1 MLKQHNSLVVFKAYG
16 EEDGG
21 TQEPGAQPEVD
32 LSNPAIQALLKAE
45 RDRHAQEMTGL
56 KNKNSEIL
64 GELKSDRDKRKAFES
79 QIQDKEDLEAYKAGK
94 LDITA
99 FSDKRVNAATES
111 YKQILGEKD
120 TSIQDLEKKLQ
131 ESDMRIKR
139 MHVSQTIGHL
149 VLANE
154 FVHKEAAEDIS
165 EFALRE
171 GEIDANG
178 NLVFRDEYGN
188 VKLGRDGKPL
198 QGKEWLDGLLSRK
211 KYLAKELP
219 GSGGKQGTGG
229 SSKSVT
235 QKEWLQMIMSSDKAQ
250 EKELIAKRAKGEITI
265 QR

>member
-1 MLKQHNSLVVFKAYG
+1 MLKQHNCLVVFKAYG

-45 RDRHAQEMTGL
+45 RDRHAQEVTGL
-56 KNKNSEIL
+56 RNKNSEIL

-99 FSDKRVNAATES
+99 FSDKRVNAAVDS
-111 YKQILGEKD
+111 YKQVLGEKD
-120 TSIQDLEKKLQ
+120 SSIQELEKKLQ

-139 MHVSQTIGHL
+139 MHVSQTIGQL

-229 SSKSVT
+229 SGRTMSKVEW
-235 QKEWLQMIMSSDKAQ
+235 QKQYMNAS
-250 EKELIAKRAKGEITI
+250 EKEAKELRAKREKGEIVI
-265 QR
+265 V

>member
-1 MLKQHNSLVVFKAYG
+1 MLMQHNSLVVFKAYG
-16 EEDGG
+16 EEEGNP
-21 TQEPGAQPEVD
+21 EPGAQPEVD

-45 RDRHAQEMTGL
+45 RDRHAQELTGL

-64 GELKSDRDKRKAFES
+64 GELKADRDKRKAFES

-139 MHVSQTIGHL
+139 MHVSQTIGQL

-198 QGKEWLDGLLSRK
+198 QGKEWLDGLLNRK
-211 KYLAKELP
+211 KYLAKDLP

-229 SSKSVT
+229 SGRTMTKGEW
-235 QKEWLQMIMSSDKAQ
+235 QKQYMNAS
-250 EKELIAKRAKGEITI
+250 EKEAKELRAKREKGEIVI
-265 QR
+265 V

>member
-1 MLKQHNSLVVFKAYG
+1 MLQQRNSLVVFKAYG
-16 EEDGG
+16 DEDGG

-32 LSNPAIQALLKAE
+32 LSHPAVQALLKD
-45 RDRHAQEMTGL
+45 RDDRHAQEMTGL
-56 KNKNSEIL
+56 KNKNTEIL

-79 QIQDKEDLEAYKAGK
+79 QIQDKEDLEAYKAGR

-99 FSDKRVNAATES
+99 FSDKRVNAAVDS
-111 YKQILGEKD
+111 YKQVLSEKD
-120 TSIQDLEKKLQ
+120 TSIQSLEKALQ

-139 MHVSQTIGHL
+139 MHVSQTIGQL

-198 QGKEWLDGLLSRK
+198 QGKEWLDGLLIRK
-211 KYLAKELP
+211 KYLAKDLP

-229 SSKSVT
+229 SGKTVT
-235 QKEWLQMIMSSDKAQ
+235 KADWQKMYMNAS
-250 EKELIAKRAKGEITI
+250 EKEGKELLARRNKGEIVI
-265 QR
+265 V

>member
-1 MLKQHNSLVVFKAYG
+1 MLQKHNSLVVFKAYG
-16 EEDGG
+16 EEEGNP
-21 TQEPGAQPEVD
+21 EPGAQEEVY
-32 LSNPAIQALLKAE
+32 LSSPSIQALLKAE
-45 RDRHAQEMTGL
+45 RDRHNQEITGL
-56 KNKNSEIL
+56 KKKHDEIL
-64 GELKSDRDKRKAFES
+64 GELKADRAKRKAFES

-94 LDITA
+94 LDISA
-99 FSDKRVNAATES
+99 FSDKRVNAAVDS

-120 TSIQDLEKKLQ
+120 SSIQELEKKLQ

-139 MHVSQTIGHL
+139 MHVSQTIGQL

-178 NLVFRDEYGN
+178 NLSFRDEYGN
-188 VKLGRDGKPL
+188 VKLGRDGKAL
-198 QGKEWLDGLLSRK
+198 QGKEWLDGLLNRK

-229 SSKSVT
+229 SGKSVT
-235 QKEWLQMIMSSDKAQ
+235 KSEWQKMYMNAS
-250 EKELIAKRAKGEITI
+250 EKEGKELLARRTKGEIVI
-265 QR
+265 V

>member
-1 MLKQHNSLVVFKAYG
+1 MLQQHNSLVVFKAYG
-16 EEDGG
+16 DENEEA
-21 TQEPGAQPEVD
+21 QEPGAQPEVD

-45 RDRHAQEMTGL
+45 RDRHAQEVTGL

-99 FSDKRVNAATES
+99 FSDKRVNAAVDS
-111 YKQILGEKD
+111 YKQVLGEKD
-120 TSIQDLEKKLQ
+120 SSIQELEKKLQ

-139 MHVSQTIGHL
+139 MHVSQTIGQL

-188 VKLGRDGKPL
+188 VKLGRDGKLL

-229 SSKSVT
+229 SGRTMTKSEW
-235 QKEWLQMIMSSDKAQ
+235 QKQYMNAS
-250 EKELIAKRAKGEITI
+250 EKEAKELRAKREKGEIVI
-265 QR
+265 V

>member
-1 MLKQHNSLVVFKAYG
+1 MLQQHNSLVVFKAYG
-16 EEDGG
+16 DENEEA
-21 TQEPGAQPEVD
+21 QEPGAQPEVD

-139 MHVSQTIGHL
+139 MHVSQTIGQL

-198 QGKEWLDGLLSRK
+198 QGKEWLDGLLIRK

>member
-1 MLKQHNSLVVFKAYG
+1 MLMQHNSLVVFKAYG
-16 EEDGG
+16 EEEGNP
-21 TQEPGAQPEVD
+21 EPGAQPEVD
-32 LSNPAIQALLKAE
+32 LSNSAIQALLKAE
-45 RDRHAQEMTGL
+45 RDRHAQELTGL

-64 GELKSDRDKRKAFES
+64 GELKADRDKRKAFES

-120 TSIQDLEKKLQ
+120 TSIQELEKKLQ

-139 MHVSQTIGHL
+139 MHVSQTIGQL

-198 QGKEWLDGLLSRK
+198 QGKEWLDGLLNRK
-211 KYLAKELP
+211 KYLAKDLP

-229 SSKSVT
+229 SGRTMTKGEW
-235 QKEWLQMIMSSDKAQ
+235 QKQYMNAS
-250 EKELIAKRAKGEITI
+250 EKEAKELRAKREKGEIVI
-265 QR
+265 V

>member
-1 MLKQHNSLVVFKAYG
+1 MLMHNGLVVFKAYG
-16 EEDGG
+16 DENEEAK
-21 TQEPGAQPEVD
+21 EPGAQPEVD

-56 KNKNSEIL
+56 KNKNTEIL

-99 FSDKRVNAATES
+99 FSDKRVNAAVDS
-111 YKQILGEKD
+111 YKNVLGEKD
-120 TSIQDLEKKLQ
+120 SSIQELEKKLQ

-139 MHVSQTIGHL
+139 MHVSQTIGQL

-154 FVHKEAAEDIS
+154 FVHKTAAEDIS
-165 EFALRE
+165 DLALRE
-171 GEIDANG
+171 GEVDTNG

-188 VKLGRDGKPL
+188 VELGRDGKPL
-198 QGKEWLDGLLSRK
+198 EGKEWLDGLLQRK
-211 KYLAKELP
+211 PHLAKDLP

-235 QKEWLQMIMSSDKAQ
+235 QKEWLQMIMSSDKTQ
-250 EKELIAKRAKGEITI
+250 EKELIAKRAKGEIII

>member
-1 MLKQHNSLVVFKAYG
+1 MLKQNGLVVFKAYG
-16 EEDGG
+16 EENEQ

-99 FSDKRVNAATES
+99 FSDKRVSAATES
-111 YKQILGEKD
+111 YKQVIGEKD
-120 TSIQDLEKKLQ
+120 SSIQELEKKLQ

-139 MHVSQTIGHL
+139 MHVSQNIGQL

-154 FVHKEAAEDIS
+154 FVHKEAAEDIA

-171 GEIDANG
+171 GEVDANG

-198 QGKEWLDGLLSRK
+198 QGKEWLDGLLGRK
-211 KYLAKELP
+211 KYLAKDLP

-229 SSKSVT
+229 AGVT
-235 QKEWLQMIMSSDKAQ
+235 MSREEWQQKLMLGTAQ
-250 EKELIAKRAKGEITI
+250 EQSELFAKRSKGEIVVG
-265 QR
+265 

>member
-1 MLKQHNSLVVFKAYG
+1 MLKQNGLVVFKAYG
-16 EEDGG
+16 EEYEQ

-32 LSNPAIQALLKAE
+32 LANPAIQALLKAE

-99 FSDKRVNAATES
+99 FSDKRVNAAVDS

-139 MHVSQTIGHL
+139 MHVSQTIGQL

-171 GEIDANG
+171 GEIDTNG

-198 QGKEWLDGLLSRK
+198 QGKEWLDGLLIRK

>member
-1 MLKQHNSLVVFKAYG
+1 MLMQHNSLVVFKAYG
-16 EEDGG
+16 EEEGNP
-21 TQEPGAQPEVD
+21 EPGAQPEVD
-32 LSNPAIQALLKAE
+32 LSNPAIQALVKAE
-45 RDRHAQEMTGL
+45 RDRANQELSGI
-56 KNKNSEIL
+56 KRNRDEIL
-64 GELKSDRDKRKAFES
+64 NELKTSTAKQKAFES

-99 FSDKRVNAATES
+99 FSDKRVNAAVGS
-111 YKQILGEKD
+111 YKQVIDEKD
-120 TSIQDLEKKLQ
+120 SAIQELEKKLQ

-139 MHVSQTIGHL
+139 MHVSQTIGQL

-219 GSGGKQGTGG
+219 GSGGKQGTGASG
-229 SSKSVT
+229 KSIGLD
-235 QKEWLQMIMSSDKAQ
+235 EWQNMIMLADTKAQ
-250 EKELIAKRAKGEITI
+250 AELFAKRAKGEII
-265 QR
+265 VG

>member
-1 MLKQHNSLVVFKAYG
+1 MQQQVQNLVVFKAFG
-16 EEDGG
+16 DEGNEA
-21 TQEPGAQPEVD
+21 QEPGAQPEVD
-32 LSNPAIQALLKAE
+32 ISNPAIQALLKAE
-45 RDRHAQEMTGL
+45 RDRHSQEMIGL
-56 KNKNSEIL
+56 KNKNTEIL
-64 GELKSDRDKRKAFES
+64 GELKSDREKRKAFES

-99 FSDKRVNAATES
+99 FSDKRVNAAVDS
-111 YKQILGEKD
+111 YKHVLGEKD
-120 TSIQDLEKKLQ
+120 SSIQELEKKLQ

-139 MHVSQTIGHL
+139 MHVSQTIGQL

-178 NLVFRDEYGN
+178 NLVFRDEYDN

-198 QGKEWLDGLLSRK
+198 QGKEWLDGLLNRK
-211 KYLAKELP
+211 KYLAKDLP

-229 SSKSVT
+229 SGKTVT
-235 QKEWLQMIMSSDKAQ
+235 KADWQKMYMSAS
-250 EKELIAKRAKGEITI
+250 EKEGKELLAKRNKGEIVI
-265 QR
+265 V

>member
-1 MLKQHNSLVVFKAYG
+1 MLKQHNGLVVFKAYG

-21 TQEPGAQPEVD
+21 TQEPVALPEVD

-99 FSDKRVNAATES
+99 FSDKRVNAAVDS
-111 YKQILGEKD
+111 YKQALGEKD
-120 TSIQDLEKKLQ
+120 SSIQELEKKLQ

-139 MHVSQTIGHL
+139 MHVSQNIGQL

-154 FVHKEAAEDIS
+154 FVHKEAAEDIA

-171 GEIDANG
+171 GEVDANG

-198 QGKEWLDGLLSRK
+198 QGKEWLDGLLGRK
-211 KYLAKELP
+211 KYLAKDLP

-229 SSKSVT
+229 TGVT
-235 QKEWLQMIMSSDKAQ
+235 MSREEWQQKLMLGTAQ
-250 EKELIAKRAKGEITI
+250 EQSELFAKRSKGEIVVG
-265 QR
+265 

>member
-1 MLKQHNSLVVFKAYG
+1 MLMQHTSLVVFKAYG
-16 EEDGG
+16 EEEGNP
-21 TQEPGAQPEVD
+21 EPGAQPEVD

-45 RDRHAQEMTGL
+45 RDRHAQELTGL

-64 GELKSDRDKRKAFES
+64 GELKADRDKRKAFES

-139 MHVSQTIGHL
+139 MHVSQTIGQL

-198 QGKEWLDGLLSRK
+198 QGKEWLDGLLNRK
-211 KYLAKELP
+211 KYLAKDLP

-229 SSKSVT
+229 SGRTMTKGEW
-235 QKEWLQMIMSSDKAQ
+235 QKQYMNAS
-250 EKELIAKRAKGEITI
+250 EKEAKELRAKREKGEIVI
-265 QR
+265 V

>member
-1 MLKQHNSLVVFKAYG
+1 MQHNAQTLVVFKAFG
-16 EEDGG
+16 DEGNEA
-21 TQEPGAQPEVD
+21 QEPGAQPEVD
-32 LSNPAIQALLKAE
+32 ISSPAIQALLKAE
-45 RDRHAQEMTGL
+45 RDRHSQEMIGL
-56 KNKNSEIL
+56 KNKNAEIL

-99 FSDKRVNAATES
+99 FSDKRVNAAVDS

-120 TSIQDLEKKLQ
+120 TNIQSLEKTLQ

-154 FVHKEAAEDIS
+154 FVHKEAAEDIA

-171 GEIDANG
+171 GEVDPNG

-198 QGKEWLDGLLSRK
+198 QGREWLDGLLIRK
-211 KYLAKELP
+211 KYLAKDLP

-250 EKELIAKRAKGEITI
+250 EKELIAKRAKGEIII

>member
-1 MLKQHNSLVVFKAYG
+1 MLQKHNSLVVFKAYG

-21 TQEPGAQPEVD
+21 TQEPVAQPEVD

-99 FSDKRVNAATES
+99 FSDKRVNAAVDS

-139 MHVSQTIGHL
+139 MHVSQTIGQL

-198 QGKEWLDGLLSRK
+198 QGKEWLDGLLNRK

-229 SSKSVT
+229 SGKTVT
-235 QKEWLQMIMSSDKAQ
+235 KADWQKMYMNAS
-250 EKELIAKRAKGEITI
+250 EKEGKELLARRAKGEIVI
-265 QR
+265 V

>member
-1 MLKQHNSLVVFKAYG
+1 MSTKLGAIQ
-16 EEDGG
+16 
-21 TQEPGAQPEVD
+21 QEPGAQPEVD

-99 FSDKRVNAATES
+99 FSDKRVNAAVDS

-139 MHVSQTIGHL
+139 MHVSQTIGQL

-171 GEIDANG
+171 GEIDTNG

-198 QGKEWLDGLLSRK
+198 QGKEWLDGLLGRK
-211 KYLAKELP
+211 KYLAKDLP

>member
-1 MLKQHNSLVVFKAYG
+1 MQHNAQTMVVLKAFG
-16 EEDGG
+16 DEGNEA
-21 TQEPGAQPEVD
+21 QEPGAQPEVD
-32 LSNPAIQALLKAE
+32 ISNPAIQALLKAE
-45 RDRHAQEMTGL
+45 RDRHSQEMIGL
-56 KNKNSEIL
+56 KNKNTEIL

-99 FSDKRVNAATES
+99 FSDKRVNAAVDS
-111 YKQILGEKD
+111 YKQVLGEKD
-120 TSIQDLEKKLQ
+120 SSIQELEKKLQ

-139 MHVSQTIGHL
+139 MHVSQNIGQL
-149 VLANE
+149 VLTNE

-198 QGKEWLDGLLSRK
+198 QGKEWLDGLLNRK
-211 KYLAKELP
+211 KYLAKDLP

-229 SSKSVT
+229 SGKTVT
-235 QKEWLQMIMSSDKAQ
+235 KADWQKMYMNAS
-250 EKELIAKRAKGEITI
+250 EKEGKELLARRNKGEIVI
-265 QR
+265 V

>member
-1 MLKQHNSLVVFKAYG
+1 MLQKHNSLVVFKAFG
-16 EEDGG
+16 EEEGNP
-21 TQEPGAQPEVD
+21 EPGAQPEVD
-32 LSNPAIQALLKAE
+32 LSNPAIQALLRAE
-45 RDRHAQEMTGL
+45 RDRHAQELTGL

-64 GELKSDRDKRKAFES
+64 GELKADRDKRKAFES

-139 MHVSQTIGHL
+139 MHARQQIGQL

-154 FVHKEAAEDIS
+154 FVHKDAGEDIA

-171 GEIDANG
+171 GEIDDNG
-178 NLVFRDEYGN
+178 NLSFRDEYGN

-198 QGKEWLDGLLSRK
+198 QGKEWLDGLIIRK

-229 SSKSVT
+229 SGRSMTKSEW
-235 QKEWLQMIMSSDKAQ
+235 QKQYMNAS
-250 EKELIAKRAKGEITI
+250 EKEAKELRAKREKGEIVI
-265 QR
+265 V

>member
-1 MLKQHNSLVVFKAYG
+1 MLQQHNSLVVFKAYG
-16 EEDGG
+16 DENEEA
-21 TQEPGAQPEVD
+21 QEPGAQPEVD

-139 MHVSQTIGHL
+139 MHVSQTIGQL

-165 EFALRE
+165 DFALRE

-198 QGKEWLDGLLSRK
+198 QGKEWLDGLLIRK

-229 SSKSVT
+229 SGKTVT
-235 QKEWLQMIMSSDKAQ
+235 KADWQKMYMNAS
-250 EKELIAKRAKGEITI
+250 EKEGKELLDRRNKGEIVI
-265 QR
+265 V

>member
-1 MLKQHNSLVVFKAYG
+1 MLQQHTSLVVFKAYG
-16 EEDGG
+16 DENEEAQG
-21 TQEPGAQPEVD
+21 PGAQTEVD

-94 LDITA
+94 LDITD

-111 YKQILGEKD
+111 YKQVIGEKD
-120 TSIQDLEKKLQ
+120 SSIQELEKKLQ

-139 MHVSQTIGHL
+139 MHVSQNIGQL

-154 FVHKEAAEDIS
+154 FVHKEAVEDIA

-171 GEIDANG
+171 GEVDANG

-250 EKELIAKRAKGEITI
+250 EKDLIAKRAKGEITI
-265 QR
+265 QS

>member
-1 MLKQHNSLVVFKAYG
+1 MLQQHNSLVVFKAYG
-16 EEDGG
+16 DENEEA
-21 TQEPGAQPEVD
+21 QEPGAQPEVD

-139 MHVSQTIGHL
+139 MHVSQTIGQL

-229 SSKSVT
+229 SGKTVT
-235 QKEWLQMIMSSDKAQ
+235 KADWQKMYMNAS
-250 EKELIAKRAKGEITI
+250 EKEGKELLDRRNKGEIVI
-265 QR
+265 V

>member
-1 MLKQHNSLVVFKAYG
+1 MLKQNGLVVFKAYG
-16 EEDGG
+16 EENEQ

-99 FSDKRVNAATES
+99 FSDKRVNAAVDS

-139 MHVSQTIGHL
+139 MHVSQTIGQL

-171 GEIDANG
+171 GEIDTNG

-198 QGKEWLDGLLSRK
+198 QGKEWLDGLLIRK

-229 SSKSVT
+229 SGRTMSKAEW
-235 QKEWLQMIMSSDKAQ
+235 QKQYMNAS
-250 EKELIAKRAKGEITI
+250 EKEAKELRAKREKGEIVI
-265 QR
+265 V

>member
-1 MLKQHNSLVVFKAYG
+1 MLKQNGLVVFKAYG
-16 EEDGG
+16 EENEQ

-99 FSDKRVNAATES
+99 FSDKRVNAAVDS

-139 MHVSQTIGHL
+139 MHVSQTIGQL

-198 QGKEWLDGLLSRK
+198 QGKEWLDGLLNRK

-229 SSKSVT
+229 SGKSISLD
-235 QKEWLQMIMSSDKAQ
+235 EWQNMIMLADTKAQ
-250 EKELIAKRAKGEITI
+250 GELFAKRAKGEII
-265 QR
+265 VG